1 MDASN
6 PERAGWQTPGD
17 LLDLSPTPTPAEPPR
32 QVYVVPVSPTTGTN
46 GFAIASLV
54 LGIVW
59 IYWIGSV
66 LAIIFGAIAMRQ
78 CREHN
83 QGGRGMAVSGLV
95 LGIVGMSILALVAI
109 IGVAGGY

>member
-1 MDASN
+1 
-6 PERAGWQTPGD
+6 
-17 LLDLSPTPTPAEPPR
+17 
-32 QVYVVPVSPTTGTN
+32 
-46 GFAIASLV
+46 
-54 LGIVW
+54 
-59 IYWIGSV
+59 
-66 LAIIFGAIAMRQ
+66 MRQ